1 MRLKLAFQIIL
12 LFFLF
17 SNCKEKQTNVETI
30 PSHIPLNTSQKRV
43 VDLAHLFSNV
53 ESDSLA
59 YKIIGYEKRNT
70 NQIAILTIDSLPPNT
85 TIQHFGTEVGENWGV
100 GTKEKDNGLLITISN
115 HDRKIAISTG
125 IGTEQTISDYECK
138 VIIDRIMIPQFRT
151 NNYYKGVDKA
161 LDSIMLLWD

>member
-1 MRLKLAFQIIL
+1 MRLKFFFQLTMVCIL
-12 LFFLF
+12 FL
-17 SNCKEKQTNVETI
+17 NCKETKTDIETV
-30 PSHIPLNTSQKRV
+30 PSYIPLNPSQERV
-43 VDLAHLFSNV
+43 VDLANLFSNA

-59 YKIIGYEKRNT
+59 YKIIGYEKRTT

-138 VIIDRIMIPQFRT
+138 VIIDSIMIPPFRT